1 MLTFTVMAYQ
11 AVRGWEDDYTSSID
25 ELSSQIR
32 ELKDLLGGPLKAR
45 AEAKMED
52 IDKRITNLK
61 ELRRSYNF
69 ELKLVKEHDLR
80 KDYQAVAVGLD
91 KRRDD
96 LMAEVAPLRERVMQN
111 KAKGDEDLT
120 FLSNGKVN
128 METQGRSN
136 DQLLSGAATIQELTK
151 ASVARSQALI
161 DNSKEV
167 GKETNV
173 QLKEQRQKLQEI
185 DAEAQS
191 IHARLEK
198 SRDLIATFGRRIAG
212 DRIIQIFCAIN
223 IVILLVFIFYIIAT
237 GRELKS
243 LFMADDD
250 ETMAPSTA
258 PTLPPARRFRG

>member
-1 MLTFTVMAYQ
+1 MAYQ

-25 ELSSQIR
+25 DLSTQIR
-32 ELKDLLGGPLKAR
+32 ELKELLGGPLKAR
-45 AEAKMED
+45 AETKLKE
-52 IDKRITNLK
+52 IERKVTNLK

-80 KDYQAVAVGLD
+80 KDYQAVATGLD

-96 LMAEVAPLRERVMQN
+96 LVTELAPLRERVMQN

-120 FLSNGKVN
+120 FLANGKVN
-128 METQGRSN
+128 METQGRDN
-136 DQLLSGAATIQELTK
+136 DQLLSGASTIQELTK

-167 GKETNV
+167 GKETNA
-173 QLKEQRQKLQEI
+173 QLKQQRQKLQEI

-198 SRDLIATFGRRIAG
+198 SRQLISTFGRRIAG

-223 IVILLVFIFYIIAT
+223 IIILLVFIFYIMAT
-237 GRELKS
+237 GKALET
-243 LFMADDD
+243 LFMGDD
-250 ETMAPSTA
+250 EASPTMAPTDA
-258 PTLPPARRFRG
+258 PSARRFRG